1 MKIWI
6 STNGRPSESADT
18 LSKEEGFGRALK
30 GGNIKPKDVLINWG
44 SGTPIET
51 LKQPGKTINIPAHV
65 ALATNKLK
73 AFEKFK
79 AANIST
85 PLWTTDKAE
94 AANWGHTLFAR
105 TKLQGHSGEG
115 IVVVP
120 KGEDIPDAPLYTF
133 YIFKEREYRVHVC
146 DGKVIDTVRKI
157 RDPQKDV
164 KSWKIRSH
172 ENGFIF
178 ARECVVPSNER
189 DKLAIKAVQALGLDF
204 GAVDIIEDQ
213 DGTPYVLEV
222 NTAPGLEGKTVHVYS
237 EALTELALKYEN
249 VL

>member
-6 STNGRPSESADT
+6 STNGRPSESADV
-18 LSKEEGFGRALK
+18 LSKEEGFGRAFK

-44 SGTPIET
+44 SSSPIET
-51 LKQPGKTINIPAHV
+51 LKQPGKIVNVPAHV
-65 ALATNKLK
+65 AAATNKLK
-73 AFEKFK
+73 AFKKFK
-79 AANIST
+79 AANVPT
-85 PLWTTDKAE
+85 PLWTTSKAE

-105 TKLQGHSGEG
+105 TNLQGHSGEG

-120 KGEDIPDAPLYTF
+120 KGEEIPDAPLYTF

-157 RDPQKDV
+157 RDPGKEV

-172 ENGFIF
+172 KNGFIF
-178 ARECVVPSNER
+178 ARECVTPNKGR
-189 DKLAIKAVQALGLDF
+189 DKLAIKSIEALGLDF
-204 GAVDIIEDQ
+204 GAVDIIEDD
-213 DGTPYVLEV
+213 DGNFYTLEV

-249 VL
+249 IL